1 MPETNNDVVMVPV
14 PRALAEDVVQGMADR
29 VLYHVDGL
37 RDDPL
42 DADCLDDVNRL
53 TTFVKELQKLFPEV
67 DVKF

>member
-1 MPETNNDVVMVPV
+1 MPEVNNDVVMVPV

-29 VLYHVDGL
+29 ILYHVDGL

-42 DADCLDDVNRL
+42 DANCLADVNRL